1 VSLSEEAGR
10 RWRALQPGGR
20 RFSLC
25 LATATGTRESRP
37 VKTSLDHLPEAKRRE
52 LARIVEILFAEFED
66 ATKAKQIATRKM
78 GRILKIVLFG
88 SYARGDWVEDRASG
102 YRSDYDLLV
111 VVNRD
116 ELTDVVE
123 YWAKADEHLLREYE
137 TTHTLTAPANFIVH
151 SLSDV
156 NRQLQRGRPFFVDI
170 VRDGV
175 ALYEAPD
182 HPFQQPEP
190 LSTEEAFAEARGYF
204 DEWFSTA
211 EEFAAGAQFHR
222 ERGANKLAAFNL
234 HQATERY
241 YHCLLLVLTLYS
253 PKSHKLNFLRS
264 QAERLAPLL
273 IAAWPRE
280 SRFEQRCW
288 ELLRRAYVDA
298 RYSPHYQITA
308 EELAWLIG
316 RVDLLRGLVAK
327 VCEDELAG

>member
-1 VSLSEEAGR
+1 
-10 RWRALQPGGR
+10 
-20 RFSLC
+20 
-25 LATATGTRESRP
+25 
-37 VKTSLDHLPEAKRRE
+37 VKTTLDHLPEAKRRE

-151 SLSDV
+151 SLADV
-156 NRQLQRGRPFFVDI
+156 NRQLQRGRPFFTDI

-175 ALYEAPD
+175 VIYEAD
-182 HPFQQPEP
+182 DEP
-190 LSTEEAFAEARGYF
+190 LATPKPLPPNEARNEAQGHF
-204 DEWFSTA
+204 DYWMPLA
-211 EEFAAGAQFHR
+211 EHAQR
-222 ERGANKLAAFNL
+222 LAATSVENGVLRDAAFML
-234 HQATERY
+234 HQATERL
-241 YHCLLLVLTLYS
+241 YHCLLLTLTLYS
-253 PKSHKLNFLRS
+253 PKSHKLNFLRA
-264 QAERLAPLL
+264 QAEQLAVEL
-273 IAAWPRE
+273 IKAWPRT

-298 RYSPHYQITA
+298 RYSPRYSITS
-308 EELAWLIG
+308 EELSWLSK
-316 RVDLLRGLVAK
+316 RVADLQERVRR
-327 VCEDELAG
+327 VCEVKLTS